1 MEYGLRADRGAPA
14 ERDVRVLILVL
25 MEYGLRER
33 TPAVPVCRR
42 SCLNPCFNGIWSARP
57 TLTMMVVWGVSVLIL
72 VLMEYGLREVVKTT
86 STYDNSVVL
95 ILVLMEYGLR
105 VLTTHDPSLAPDVL
119 ILVLMEY
126 GLRDLKRR

>member
-1 MEYGLRADRGAPA
+1 
-14 ERDVRVLILVL
+14 
-25 MEYGLRER
+25 
-33 TPAVPVCRR
+33 
-42 SCLNPCFNGIWSARP
+42 
-57 TLTMMVVWGVSVLIL
+57 MMVVWGVTVLIL

-126 GLRDLKRR
+126 GLRGSNL